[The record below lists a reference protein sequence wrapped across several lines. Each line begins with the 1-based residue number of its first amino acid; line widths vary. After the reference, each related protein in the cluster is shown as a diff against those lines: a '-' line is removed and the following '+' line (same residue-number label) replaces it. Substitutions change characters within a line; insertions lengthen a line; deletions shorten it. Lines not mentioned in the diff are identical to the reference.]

1 MVEKTIAVTETQ
13 KVQEILDD
21 LRESLSP
28 VVLTA
33 EGKPLA
39 VVQDYAAYR
48 EMLEKL
54 EQFRHEAF
62 VAKVIERGRTFNFG
76 QTRTVSLR
84 EMKKKGVDRVL
95 AELDVSD

>member
-1 MVEKTIAVTETQ
+1 
-13 KVQEILDD
+13 
-21 LRESLSP
+21 
-28 VVLTA
+28 
-33 EGKPLA
+33 
-39 VVQDYAAYR
+39 
-48 EMLEKL
+48 MLEKL